1 MIPDRWLQS
10 EVAVLGFA
18 RTGRA
23 AARYLSQLGASVYV
37 SDSADSP
44 EMRNVAQELRGSH
57 GIEFDLGHHDL
68 NRIANCSL
76 VVPSPGVPPDAP
88 PLRAAREAGIEVV
101 AELELAWK
109 ALDNVPFVV
118 ITGTNG
124 KSTVTALVA
133 WILETAGRNYFV
145 GGNLGRPAI
154 EAAMLEKPPECAI
167 VEASSFQLH
176 DCHSMAPSIGVL
188 TNLSPDHLD
197 RYSSVEAYYADKERL
212 FQNARADSCWVVNG
226 DDPAAMRMSE
236 MVRGDR
242 HTFSTLNRSDAWFD
256 RENRSLMLDNMPFVN
271 ARDLKIIGEHNMGN
285 VLAAALVARRLGI
298 AAGALSRAST
308 SFGGLPDRLEMVG
321 ELDGAVWINDS
332 KATNVDAAA
341 TAIAAMDRDFVLL
354 LGGRHK
360 GNPYRQLLPLLEP
373 HCVAVVAY
381 GESGPLIAADLAS
394 RVRVVPAPGDFD
406 SVLQKAREV
415 APLGGIVLLSPA
427 CSSFDM
433 FRDYEERGT
442 RFRSF
447 VQHASSTT

>member
-10 EVAVLGFA
+10 EVGVLGFA

-23 AARYLSQLGASVYV
+23 TARYLSQLGASVYV
-37 SDSADSP
+37 SDSSDSP
-44 EMRNVAQELRGSH
+44 EMRGAAEELKNSH
-57 GIEFDLGHHDL
+57 GVSIDLGQHDL
-68 NRIANCSL
+68 SRIAECSL

-88 PLRAAREAGIEVV
+88 PLRTAREAGVEVV

-109 ALDNVPFVV
+109 ALDRVPFVV

-133 WILETAGRNYFV
+133 WILETAGSDYFV
-145 GGNLGRPAI
+145 GGNIGRPAI
-154 EAAMLEKPPECAI
+154 EAAMLDSRPECAV

-176 DCHSMAPSIGVL
+176 DCHSLAPSVGVL

-212 FQNARADSCWVVNG
+212 FQNAQADSCWIVNG
-226 DDPAAMRMSE
+226 DDPAAMRMTE

-242 HTFSTLNRSDAWFD
+242 HTFSTLEKGDAWFD
-256 RENRSLMLDNMPFVN
+256 RDNRSLMLDEIPFVN
-271 ARDLKIIGEHNMGN
+271 ARDLRIIGEHNMGN
-285 VLAAALVARRLGI
+285 VLAAALVARRLGV
-298 AAGALSRAST
+298 ATGALARAST

-373 HCVAVVAY
+373 HCVGVIAY

-394 RVRVVPAPGDFD
+394 RVRVIPAPGDFE
-406 SVLQKAREV
+406 SVLQKAREA

-433 FRDYEERGT
+433 FRNYEERGDQ
-442 RFRSF
+442 FRSF
-447 VQHASSTT
+447 VQNAPASA